1 MQGVGDGWRD
11 GGERIMK
18 PDAQVFA
25 GALRAIPEFA
35 GLAEPAVAAL
45 HGTASEVRVPAGAQL
60 IVKSDPA
67 DALMILVNGRLR
79 VSAAS
84 VEGRSVAFRVVE
96 PVEVVGEIAA
106 LDGGARTA
114 DVTAVQDSIAF
125 RVPRAAWMAAMQ
137 AQPDLALA
145 TIRLVCRRLRDTSA
159 GLERVA
165 TQRVPAR
172 LGALLLRLAGE
183 YGRPQPDGAVLLPM
197 RLSQTE
203 LSMLI
208 ASTRE
213 AVNKQL
219 AAWREA
225 GLLDVRA
232 GYIVIRQPAA
242 LAAEE

>member
-1 MQGVGDGWRD
+1 MV
-11 GGERIMK
+11 
-18 PDAQVFA
+18 
-25 GALRAIPEFA
+25 L
-35 GLAEPAVAAL
+35 VA
-45 HGTASEVRVPAGAQL
+45 
-60 IVKSDPA
+60 
-67 DALMILVNGRLR
+67 GRLR
-79 VSAAS
+79 VSSAS
-84 VEGRSVAFRVVE
+84 AEGRAIAFRVVE

-114 DVTAVQDSIAF
+114 DVVAVEDSTVH
-125 RVPRAAWMAAMQ
+125 RVPRAAWMAAMK
-137 AQPDLALA
+137 AQPELALA

-159 GLERVA
+159 DLERVA

-172 LGALLLRLAGE
+172 LAALLLKLAGD

-213 AVNKQL
+213 AVNKQF

-225 GLLDVRA
+225 GLIDVRA
-232 GYIVIRQPAA
+232 GHIVIRRPGA